1 MVFITSC
8 IGQDTASLPTDTIAE
23 SKISPIVHP
32 KIVKIQGAGAHCTVF
47 YAMQD
52 KSGNLW
58 FGTGG
63 EGVYRY
69 DGKSFTNYTTK
80 DGLNSNA
87 ISCVIEDKA
96 GNILFG
102 TNKGIS
108 RYDGKSFIDITKN
121 TVLSGSYIYTML
133 EDKTGRLWVSDYKF
147 GNYKLG
153 DYESEIYIY
162 DPSAKQTDGEIFT
175 NFLSSD
181 SIRNDDGL
189 RLIRTNCILEDRAGN
204 IWFAGQNDEDVSRYD
219 GKSITQ
225 LRFPEKIGPYNYGFR
240 SILEDKNGKLWFGT
254 QHYGVYSYVPAED
267 RKGKKLLLAEK
278 ASIINFT
285 EKTGASQSCI
295 MSMLEDKNGNLW
307 FCTDGEGVWRYDGTS
322 FKNFNTEDGLLNN
335 SVFSVVED
343 KEGNLWFGTR
353 NVGLYRYDGK
363 SFVSFSE

>member
-1 MVFITSC
+1 MKNFQLHKKTHLLLFLLAFITSC
-8 IGQDTASLPTDTIAE
+8 NAQDSTSLQKDNTVE
-23 SKISPIVHP
+23 SKSHP
-32 KIVKIQGAGAHCTVF
+32 KIVKIQGTGAHVNVF
-47 YAMQD
+47 CSMQD

-63 EGVYRY
+63 EGVYRF

-102 TNKGIS
+102 TDEGIS

-121 TVLSGSYIYTML
+121 TVLSGSSIYTML

-162 DPSAKQTDGEIFT
+162 HPSANQTDGEIFT

-181 SIRNDDGL
+181 SIRNDAGL

-225 LRFPEKIGPYNYGFR
+225 LRFPEKTGPYNYGFR

-254 QHYGVYSYVPAED
+254 SHYGSVQLCSCRRQERQKTPAG
-267 RKGKKLLLAEK
+267 RKGKHYQ
-278 ASIINFT
+278 FH
-285 EKTGASQSCI
+285 G
-295 MSMLEDKNGNLW
+295 KNG
-307 FCTDGEGVWRYDGTS
+307 CKSIMCHVYD
-322 FKNFNTEDGLLNN
+322 
-335 SVFSVVED
+335 
-343 KEGNLWFGTR
+343 R
-353 NVGLYRYDGK
+353 R
-363 SFVSFSE
+363 